1 MYNIA
6 QFWDGRAKDL
16 QEQAA
21 GPVANPLEMG
31 AQWDEVVEKLTRA
44 GIPGG
49 FRQTVSRTRLE
60 QKPA

>member
-21 GPVANPLEMG
+21 GPVGNQIEMG
-31 AQWDEVVEKLTRA
+31 AQWDEVVEKLKQVA
-44 GIPGG
+44 HH
-49 FRQTVSRTRLE
+49 
-60 QKPA
+60 